1 MIRKMAAILFFLLC
15 SAGALFALSDFF
27 WEQPNFFAPP
37 EDPQGSPGGSFPVSA
52 FNGGLSILAWQ
63 ENKAGPVP
71 GGGDGQITVSL
82 AVKRSG
88 GPWDIHRSVGGP
100 YTYSGA
106 EPAILSAAVDFR
118 GRIILAVAASTSE
131 TEILFSADRGENFRR
146 RRLNNGAEGSVAP
159 RIYPGAGGGYLL
171 FVTRGGGQTL
181 SIFYAHSDD
190 GTSWTSFAP
199 FITETALQLNFLPTH
214 AGLNGTDYVIFQSF
228 VGSAETAPAF
238 QLFLKTSA
246 DGGSTWTPARRIT
259 SFRDPFTNTDAVPES
274 FDNQRPHLSVQGD
287 RLFLV
292 WERHYS
298 SANPQIYGAS
308 LDGAG
313 NITNVERIN
322 TESAYC
328 NNPIAFYFRGETT
341 VVWFDNRRGGNRA
354 FLAQRWGT
362 GWENYDLSG
371 AAGEA
376 SFVRP
381 VVDNN
386 DLLVFWQT
394 QVLGQ
399 NRIYSLVPD
408 TTVISPRLAAENF
421 TPSRRG
427 RSERVRFF
435 WDVPRDS
442 SEIMGFSYSWS
453 RSPGDVPPRE
463 IRFSVGTL
471 SREVIAD
478 EDGSWYFSII
488 ARDYAGNWSAP
499 SVVEYIRDTTPPPA
513 ATIMDLP
520 LDENGFLGANTF
532 SVHWNPPPASDVA
545 GYTWTLDYMAP
556 LGEYASM
563 DNETFTAAVEERFG
577 PGPVPSPTPRI
588 METGSTASFSNEDNG
603 VWCFSVFAIDEVG
616 NIGPASSAY
625 FRLNKYIPRT
635 FITLV
640 DAVQDVQGTLS
651 VRIVGRG
658 FLEGGPVG
666 RIFLDRDGLPP
677 YDWEYFLDRGDYRI
691 SSDREIT
698 DLRIENIDEGLY
710 MVGMEHPLRG
720 IALGSRPVS
729 VDEMGTVKFGD
740 FSQPWESSW
749 TLYPEKRYRFDM
761 IVWIIIGIVLLCGI
775 GMIASIRG
783 IASVMAD
790 TAAIK
795 LETVA
800 LITGDLMPLEKK
812 RQLKKINKRGVGL
825 RIKLAS
831 FTIALV
837 LLVVV
842 MISGPLYFL
851 MTRTQEETL
860 LKGLWDRSAVLMEG
874 LASSARAY
882 LPSEDVL
889 ELGFLPEQ
897 IVSVPEAKYVTIT
910 GFGSSSTIFA
920 DHIWATNDPDIGEK
934 IDTAELE
941 PGVSRLKDVL
951 SPGIEELTRELNAR
965 ARTELGDLTASID
978 SLIQEGLA
986 LGIYTDQESVRR
998 FENIQEITR
1007 GLETRLIERLNG
1019 ISREIRSEPEFSIH
1033 RVDKSAGTTFIF
1045 YKPVMFRQGS
1055 EDVYLRGLI
1064 RLEVSIDSILAQI
1077 AQGQGSLLRVLMVI
1091 ALTAIVIGAVGALTL
1106 SALIIMPI
1114 QKLVSH
1120 VERIRDTDDK
1130 AKLDGVEINIKT
1142 RDEIAV
1148 LGDTINDM
1156 THGLVKAAKA
1166 SEDLIIGKEV
1176 QKKFIPLEIDREG
1189 NKLSSGY
1196 KNTKNAQFFG
1206 YYEGAKGVSG
1216 DYFDYLDLDGRYFAV
1231 IKCDVAGKGIPAAL
1245 IMIQVATMFLNYFKT
1260 WKPTRKGMHIEEVV
1274 YHINDFIETLSFKGR
1289 FAAFTL
1295 ALFDSET
1302 GIIRFCNAGD
1312 NIVHLYDS
1320 SEKKM
1325 KTIVLPQSPATGVLP
1340 NLMVEAKGGYQ
1351 VQTLTLNKGD
1361 ILLLYTDGIEEAKR
1375 KFRDPGFREILC
1387 TEGPTDTPHAN
1398 HVSGQADEEMGAD
1411 RVEAIV
1417 NAVMNRQIYTL
1428 YKYHNPEGEI
1438 ELQFDFTS
1446 CEGTV
1451 EETIMAMVSVEKVF
1465 RIYRDPQAGEDSR
1478 VLVDR
1483 KIDSFLKAHFRQYRV
1498 YCSQTRENPGNEAYL
1513 YYTHVKEDEQYDDLT
1528 IIGINRK

>member
-1 MIRKMAAILFFLLC
+1 MTIILLFLFSC
-15 SAGALFALSDFF
+15 AGTLFALSDFF
-27 WEQPNFFAPP
+27 WERPNYFAAP
-37 EDPQGSPGGSFPVSA
+37 EDPEGGSLGGSFPVSA

-63 ENKAGPVP
+63 ENEAGPVP

-82 AVKRSG
+82 AVKQSG
-88 GPWDIHRSVGGP
+88 GPWRIHRSVGGP

-106 EPAILSAAVDFR
+106 EPAILSATVDSR
-118 GRIILAVAASTSE
+118 GRIILAVAASASE
-131 TEILFSADRGENFRR
+131 TEIFFSADRGENFRR
-146 RRLNNGAEGSVAP
+146 RRLDNGAGGSVAP
-159 RIYPGAGGGYLL
+159 RIYSRADGGYLL

-181 SIFYAHSDD
+181 SIFYARSDD
-190 GTSWTSFAP
+190 GISWTPFVSFV
-199 FITETALQLNFLPTH
+199 TEAALQLNFLPTCT
-214 AGLNGTDYVIFQSF
+214 GLNGTDYVIFQSF
-228 VGSAETAPAF
+228 VGGEVAPAF

-246 DGGSTWTPARRIT
+246 DGGSTWTAARRIT
-259 SFRDPFTNTDAVPES
+259 SFQDPFTNTNADPDR
-274 FDNQRPHLSVQGD
+274 FDNQRPHLSVQGN

-322 TESAYC
+322 TENAYC

-341 VVWFDNRRGGNRA
+341 VVWFDNRRGGNRV
-354 FLAQRWGT
+354 FLAQRWGAN
-362 GWENYDLSG
+362 WENYDLSG
-371 AAGEA
+371 TTGEA
-376 SFVRP
+376 SFARP

-394 QVLGQ
+394 RVRGQ

-421 TPSRRG
+421 IPSRRS
-427 RSERVRFF
+427 RSDRVRLS
-435 WDVPRDS
+435 WDVPHDPS
-442 SEIMGFSYSWS
+442 GIMGFSCSWS
-453 RSPGDVPPRE
+453 RSPEEVPPQE
-463 IRFSVGTL
+463 ILFYTATT

-478 EDGSWYFSII
+478 EDGSWFFSVI

-499 SVVEYIRDTTPPPA
+499 SVIEYIRDTTPPPA
-513 ATIMDLP
+513 ANVMDLP
-520 LDENGFLGANTF
+520 MDESGFLAANTF
-532 SVHWNPPPASDVA
+532 SVRWNPPPASDVA

-556 LGEYASM
+556 LDEYALM
-563 DNETFTAAVEERFG
+563 DDETFAATVEERFG
-577 PGPVPSPTPRI
+577 QRPAPSPVPRI
-588 METGSTASFSNEDNG
+588 MGVDNTASFSNEDNG
-603 VWCFSVFAIDEVG
+603 VWRFSVFAIDEVG
-616 NIGPASSAY
+616 NIGPASSVY
-625 FRLNKYIPRT
+625 FQMNKYIPHT

-640 DAVQDVQGTLS
+640 DAVQDVQGILS
-651 VRIVGRG
+651 IRIVGRG
-658 FLEGGPVG
+658 FLDGGPVG

-677 YDWEYFLDRGDYRI
+677 YDREYFLDRGDYRI

-698 DLRIENIDEGLY
+698 GLRIDNIDEGLY
-710 MVGMEHPLRG
+710 LAGVEHPLRG
-720 IALGSRPVS
+720 IVLGGRTVS
-729 VDEMGTVKFGD
+729 VDKMGTVKFGD

-749 TLYPEKRYRFDM
+749 TLCTERRYRFDM
-761 IVWIIIGIVLLCGI
+761 IVWIVIGIVLLCGI
-775 GMIASIRG
+775 GMAASIRG

-795 LETVA
+795 LETIA

-812 RQLKKINKRGVGL
+812 RRLKKINKRGMGL

-842 MISGPLYFL
+842 MISGPLYLL

-860 LKGLWDRSAVLMEG
+860 LKGLWDRSSVLMEG

-882 LPSEDVL
+882 LPSENVL

-897 IVSVPEAKYVTIT
+897 IASVPEAKYVTIT
-910 GFGSSSTIFA
+910 GFGSSPTIFA
-920 DHIWATNDPDIGEK
+920 DHVWATNDPDIGEK

-941 PGVSRLKDVL
+941 PGVSRLTDVL
-951 SPGIEELTRELNAR
+951 SPRIEELSRELNAR
-965 ARTELGDLTASID
+965 ARAELGDLTASID
-978 SLIQEGLA
+978 SLVQEGLA
-986 LGIYTDQESVRR
+986 LSMRTDQESVLQ
-998 FENIQEITR
+998 FENIQEIIR
-1007 GLETRLIERLNG
+1007 GLETRLIERLTV
-1019 ISREIRSEPEFSIH
+1019 IAREIRSEPEFSIR
-1033 RVDKSAGTTFIF
+1033 RVDKSAGTAFIF

-1077 AQGQGSLLRVLMVI
+1077 AQGQRSLLQVLMVI
-1091 ALTAIVIGAVGALTL
+1091 ALTAIIIGAVGALVL

-1114 QKLVSH
+1114 KKLMSH
-1120 VERIRDTDDK
+1120 VERIRDTDNK

-1142 RDEIAV
+1142 RDEIAI

-1156 THGLVKAAKA
+1156 TQGLVKAAKA
-1166 SEDLIIGKEV
+1166 SEDLTIGKEV

-1196 KNTKNAQFFG
+1196 KDTKNAQFFG

-1216 DYFDYLDLDGRYFAV
+1216 DYFDYLDLDGRYFAI

-1245 IMIQVATMFLNYFKT
+1245 IMIQVATMFLNFFKT
-1260 WKPTRKGMHIEEVV
+1260 WKPTQKGMHIEEVV
-1274 YHINDFIETLSFKGR
+1274 YQINDFIETLGFKGR

-1325 KTIVLPQSPATGVLP
+1325 KTITLPQTPATGVLP
-1340 NLMVEAKGGYQ
+1340 NFMVETKGGYQ
-1351 VQTLTLNKGD
+1351 VQTLSIDKGD
-1361 ILLLYTDGIEEAKR
+1361 MLLLYTDGIEEAKR
-1375 KFRDPGFREILC
+1375 KFRDSSFREILC

-1398 HVSGQADEEMGAD
+1398 HMAGQADEEMGAD
-1411 RVEAIV
+1411 RVEAII

-1438 ELQFDFTS
+1438 ELQFDFTG
-1446 CEGTV
+1446 CKGTV
-1451 EETIMAMVSVEKVF
+1451 EETIMAMVSVEKMF
-1465 RIYRDPQAGEDSR
+1465 RLYRDPGAGEDAH

-1483 KIDSFLKAHFRQYRV
+1483 KIDSFLKVHFRQYRV
-1498 YCSQTRENPGNEAYL
+1498 YCSQTRENPGNDAYL

-1528 IIGINRK
+1528 IIGIHRK